1 MQNSCA
7 ETKNANICSGW
18 FLLMYY
24 DRLEVV
30 EIGKFNNKNSTFQV
44 LSHKE
49 AEISEE
55 LEDEHA
61 IDWWVYNVYSEDAKT
76 VKIFLSTSASV
87 F

>member
-1 MQNSCA
+1 
-7 ETKNANICSGW
+7 
-18 FLLMYY
+18 MYY

-49 AEISEE
+49 AEINQE
-55 LEDEHA
+55 LESEHV
-61 IDWWVYNVYSEDAKT
+61 IDWWAYTVYSENAKT
-76 VKIFLSTSASV
+76 VKVFLSTSASV